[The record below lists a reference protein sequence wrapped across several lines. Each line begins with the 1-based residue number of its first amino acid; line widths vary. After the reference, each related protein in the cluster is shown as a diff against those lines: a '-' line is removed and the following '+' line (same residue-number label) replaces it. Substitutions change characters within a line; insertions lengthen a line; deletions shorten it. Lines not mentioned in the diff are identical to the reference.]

1 MATLKQHNFYFLLAG
16 LLFLLLAI
24 PLLRDLTGKNYQHIS
39 EFTFSIFLLIGIWSL
54 YKAPHIFL
62 FGVVLTIIGI
72 TGNLLAIFTEV
83 FFFVLLSLSCYIIF
97 LLLSISL
104 AIRQVVLANT
114 IDFNSLV
121 GGICIYLLLGVIWGL
136 LYVMVNVLI
145 PGSFNIST
153 SESAFEQLQDFIY
166 FSFVTLATL
175 GYGDIVP
182 LSATARALSIIEA
195 VFGQFYIAILVAGLV
210 AAYITK
216 RMPSQKCSS

>member
-1 MATLKQHNFYFLLAG
+1 
-16 LLFLLLAI
+16 
-24 PLLRDLTGKNYQHIS
+24 
-39 EFTFSIFLLIGIWSL
+39 
-54 YKAPHIFL
+54 
-62 FGVVLTIIGI
+62 
-72 TGNLLAIFTEV
+72 
-83 FFFVLLSLSCYIIF
+83 
-97 LLLSISL
+97 
-104 AIRQVVLANT
+104 
-114 IDFNSLV
+114 
-121 GGICIYLLLGVIWGL
+121 
-136 LYVMVNVLI
+136 MVNVLI